1 MNKKQTPKRRLR
13 VKEEE
18 KYTKFQIAMQYF
30 PDKSYATASRNLR
43 YWIASDKAL
52 RDALHATGY
61 RDRGKFMTEEQY
73 QILIDHVGE
82 PL

>member
-1 MNKKQTPKRRLR
+1 MNKKQTPKRLR
-13 VKEEE
+13 TIASD

-61 RDRGKFMTEEQY
+61 RDRGKYLTEEQY

>member
-1 MNKKQTPKRRLR
+1 MNKKQTPKRRRR
-13 VKEEE
+13 VQADER
-18 KYTKFQIAMQYF
+18 YTKFQIAMQYF

-43 YWIASDKAL
+43 YWISSDKSL
-52 RDALHATGY
+52 RDALRATGY
-61 RDRGKFMTEEQY
+61 RHRSKYLTEEQY